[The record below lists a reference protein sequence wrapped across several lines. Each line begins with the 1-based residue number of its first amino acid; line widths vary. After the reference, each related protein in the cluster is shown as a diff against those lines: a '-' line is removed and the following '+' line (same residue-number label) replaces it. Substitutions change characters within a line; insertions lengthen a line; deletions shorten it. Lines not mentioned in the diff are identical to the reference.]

1 VNLIYR
7 QPNCIII
14 AGPNGAGKT
23 IFAREFLP
31 REGSCP
37 IYVNAD
43 LIAEGLSP
51 FNPGMVA
58 IRAGRVM
65 LDEMAFYARRRES
78 FAFETTLSGR
88 AHARRIPRWQSLGF
102 RVKLI
107 FLCLAD
113 VRIAIERVRIRVRQ
127 GGHNVPEDVIRRRY
141 ETGWRNFNEVYQNL
155 VDTWVLYD
163 NSGEKPVLINAGG
176 KQ

>member
-1 VNLIYR
+1 MVDV
-7 QPNCIII
+7 
-14 AGPNGAGKT
+14 AGKT
-23 IFAREFLP
+23 TFAREFLP

-43 LIAEGLSP
+43 LIAAGLSP
-51 FNPGMVA
+51 FDPGMVD

-65 LDEMAFYARRRES
+65 LEEIAFHERRLES

-88 AHARRIPRWQSLGF
+88 TYVRRIPRWQSMGF

-107 FLCLAD
+107 FLCLSD
-113 VRIAIERVRIRVRQ
+113 VRIAIDRVRIRVKQ

-141 ETGWRNFNEVYQNL
+141 ETGWRNFNEMYKNL

-163 NSGEKPVLINAGG
+163 NSGERPVLMDAGG
-176 KQ
+176 KP

>member
-1 VNLIYR
+1 LQQR
-7 QPNCIII
+7 QPSCIII

-23 IFAREFLP
+23 IFALEFLP

-43 LIAEGLSP
+43 LIAAGLSP
-51 FNPGMVA
+51 FDPGMVD
-58 IRAGRVM
+58 IRAGRLM
-65 LDEMAFYARRRES
+65 LEEIAFHVRRREN
-78 FAFETTLSGR
+78 FAFETTLS
-88 AHARRIPRWQSLGF
+88 ARTYVGRIPRWQSLGF

-107 FLCLAD
+107 FLCLVD

-141 ETGWRNFNEVYQNL
+141 ETGWRSFNGVYKSL
-155 VDTWVLYD
+155 VDTWILYD
-163 NSGEKPVLINAGG
+163 NSGERAILMDAGG